1 MAFIMNVF
9 NNFVN
14 HFENQEIYP
23 TLILTVLLAVTI
35 LAVYEFVVYRVVLRR
50 SLYNKAYIIC
60 VSLLPYFV
68 STIILT
74 LQSNL
79 IVTLGTIGAL
89 AIIRFRTAVKDP
101 VDMIFLLWSIH
112 IGIVCGCQLYEL
124 GFVVSIAATV
134 VLVVLNLIT
143 TSRKSH
149 ILIVHT
155 DSVED
160 LEKVEGEVK
169 KASVNYRV
177 KSRNYTDKGVNLV
190 FEVVTKEANE
200 LSKALA
206 ELDAVKKF
214 SLMEY
219 EADDIL

>member
-1 MAFIMNVF
+1 MAFIMNVLS
-9 NNFVN
+9 NFVN
-14 HFENQEIYP
+14 HFENEEIYP
-23 TLILTVLLAVTI
+23 SLILTVLIAVTL

-60 VSLLPYFV
+60 VALLPYFI
-68 STIILT
+68 STIIMT

-101 VDMIFLLWSIH
+101 VDMIFLLWAIH

-124 GFVVSIAATV
+124 GFVVSIVVTV
-134 VLVVLNLIT
+134 VLVILNFIT

-149 ILIVHT
+149 ILIVHL
-155 DSVED
+155 DNMDGIQS
-160 LEKVEGEVK
+160 LEELIK
-169 KASVNYRV
+169 KLSKNYRV

-190 FEVVTKEANE
+190 FEVVTKEAND
-200 LSKALA
+200 LSKELA
-206 ELDAVKKF
+206 EMDIVKKF